1 MRRIQRAVLIVAAAL
16 WLPAAPAA
24 SQTEAAKPYVPVGL
38 FFGAIEEGARIF
50 TPARLLP
57 FEHPDALGHEFPT
70 VLQLY
75 GSEFPML
82 LWLGEQAGFR
92 LGPTLQRY
100 PTEPAGDWP
109 YPDFR
114 PPPDTTAL
122 HRAVVSRRLRAV
134 APLPG
139 LRAALFDGS
148 QLVAFLVDTRGLS
161 LAERGMSRPTSMGL
175 DLARVEFLRR
185 VTSAAPPPSSSGL
198 VAVIW
203 VP

>member
-24 SQTEAAKPYVPVGL
+24 SQTEAAKPYAPVGL

-70 VLQLY
+70 V
-75 GSEFPML
+75 
-82 LWLGEQAGFR
+82 
-92 LGPTLQRY
+92 
-100 PTEPAGDWP
+100 
-109 YPDFR
+109 R

-122 HRAVVSRRLRAV
+122 HRAVVSRHLRAV

-175 DLARVEFLRR
+175 DVARVEFLRR
-185 VTSAAPPPSSSGL
+185 VTSAAPPLGSSGL